1 MRNHPTS
8 SRDLSGFLVA
18 DDRFVKV
25 DVGVAPCGMWDRDIW
40 RDWQT
45 KRFEVIQCEI
55 RNDQNS
61 ARLRSTEHRHSLTM
75 GEWTWMEVKL
85 QDVRAECKRS
95 EVFIT
100 PVNRRPARLQLRPPT
115 PSAKVSRKQ
124 QIQETV
130 QWNSAA
136 SLHTFPVSVV
146 KKSCCCGIHRDR
158 MSRLM
163 ECWVFFCSD
172 LIWFVCNKITFSEYL

>member
-8 SRDLSGFLVA
+8 SRDLSGFLVG

-55 RNDQNS
+55 RNYQNS

-95 EVFIT
+95 EVLSRRWIDDLRGCSSDR
-100 PVNRRPARLQLRPPT
+100 PHRPPRSLANNRYKRLFSETLRPRST
-115 PSAKVSRKQ
+115 HFLSAWWRR
-124 QIQETV
+124 
-130 QWNSAA
+130 AA
-136 SLHTFPVSVV
+136 AVGS
-146 KKSCCCGIHRDR
+146 I
-158 MSRLM
+158 
-163 ECWVFFCSD
+163 EIEWVD
-172 LIWFVCNKITFSEYL
+172 